1 MNQETL
7 DDTRRGLARHM
18 TGSFLVQHEYKN
30 TVVPN
35 GGDNDRCLLRRDI
48 VQSGISSLA
57 FPTNVLPP
65 ASVSDARINFN
76 QNTRRQDGML
86 FTFFWLFFPPRLL
99 FSSS

>member
-18 TGSFLVQHEYKN
+18 TGSFLDQHEYKN

-48 VQSGISSLA
+48 V
-57 FPTNVLPP
+57 
-65 ASVSDARINFN
+65 
-76 QNTRRQDGML
+76 
-86 FTFFWLFFPPRLL
+86 
-99 FSSS
+99 